1 MKRLL
6 RQAASPMLRM
16 PRLAKRLVAVT
27 VDVCLCILATW
38 AAFYLRLGELASL
51 QREALPA
58 VVASILIAIPLFTTG
73 GLYRAI
79 FRYAGWPAIQ
89 SVTRVMLLY
98 SLLYATLVMAVG
110 LEGTPRTV
118 GLIQPLLLFFAVAGS
133 RLAARFWLG
142 GEYRTLRQRES
153 LPRVMI
159 YGAGSAGRQLAAA
172 LTGGYEFQVVG
183 FFDDDDRLHGQTL
196 NGVPI
201 FAPKDL
207 AELIETRR
215 VSHVLLAM
223 PSASRVRRN
232 QILTDMSQHRV
243 VVRTLPTMADLA
255 EGRVT
260 VSDIRDL
267 DIDDLLGRDAVAPN
281 YLLLAKKVTGRTV
294 LVTGAGGSIGGELCR
309 QVLALNPSQL
319 LLVEVSEFALYAIHA
334 ELESMRS
341 RFGVGAQV
349 RIIPLLCSV
358 QDGDRVWEIM
368 STWRPDTVYH
378 AAAYKHVPLV
388 EHNMAEGIK
397 NNVFGTLTVVQAAV
411 ESGVDDCVLIST
423 DKAVRPTN
431 VMGASKRLAEMVLQ
445 AVHAKG
451 ANTTRLAMVRFGN
464 VLASSGSVI
473 PKFREQIRD
482 GGPITVTHPE
492 VNRFFMTIPEAAQLV
507 IQAGALAKGGDVF
520 VLDMGQPIKIIDLAR
535 RMVTLSGLRVRD
547 ATHPDGDIEIAIT
560 GLRPGEKLYEEL
572 LLGDDPEPTT
582 HPKIQ
587 RARDAFIPWHQLE
600 QDLTTLQTV
609 ANHNDVEV
617 ILSLL
622 QKLVTGY
629 QPNAAV
635 VDWVFTEQ
643 VGWGNGTDDTPA
655 PRPLDEP

>member
-1 MKRLL
+1 
-6 RQAASPMLRM
+6 
-16 PRLAKRLVAVT
+16 
-27 VDVCLCILATW
+27 
-38 AAFYLRLGELASL
+38 
-51 QREALPA
+51 
-58 VVASILIAIPLFTTG
+58 
-73 GLYRAI
+73 
-79 FRYAGWPAIQ
+79 
-89 SVTRVMLLY
+89 
-98 SLLYATLVMAVG
+98 
-110 LEGTPRTV
+110 
-118 GLIQPLLLFFAVAGS
+118 
-133 RLAARFWLG
+133 
-142 GEYRTLRQRES
+142 
-153 LPRVMI
+153 
-159 YGAGSAGRQLAAA
+159 
-172 LTGGYEFQVVG
+172 
-183 FFDDDDRLHGQTL
+183 
-196 NGVPI
+196 
-201 FAPKDL
+201 
-207 AELIETRR
+207 
-215 VSHVLLAM
+215 
-223 PSASRVRRN
+223 
-232 QILTDMSQHRV
+232 
-243 VVRTLPTMADLA
+243 
-255 EGRVT
+255 
-260 VSDIRDL
+260 
-267 DIDDLLGRDAVAPN
+267 
-281 YLLLAKKVTGRTV
+281 
-294 LVTGAGGSIGGELCR
+294 
-309 QVLALNPSQL
+309 VLALNPSQL

-451 ANTTRLAMVRFGN
+451 ANTTRLSMVRFGN

-622 QKLVTGY
+622 QKLVSGF
-629 QPNAAV
+629 NFIGHFICISAV
-635 VDWVFTEQ
+635 I
-643 VGWGNGTDDTPA
+643 
-655 PRPLDEP
+655 